1 MRYQYSS
8 QGFKQRFNSNPLSL
22 PNGVKTLLIINIIV
36 FILIE
41 ISGQRNIL
49 FQLFGLVPRSVIYEY
64 KIWQICTYLFIH
76 GGLLHIIFNMLVL
89 WIVGKDLELEWGKNN
104 FLTFYFICGVG
115 AGLVTVIINTQS
127 FIPVVG
133 ASGAIYGV
141 LVAYGFTYPNR
152 IVYLYGLFPLQVKYL
167 VLGLGLIAFFASL
180 STSTSNISHIT
191 HLSGMLIG
199 ITYIFLKYKWKYIY
213 LWYIKM
219 RIKTIQH
226 KPKNNEDE
234 ISTIKIQ
241 MDNILDKLNE
251 DGWDSLTQHE
261 EEFLTKSSKRLFNQ
275 KPPD

>member
-8 QGFKQRFNSNPLSL
+8 QGFKQRFNPSPLSV
-22 PNGVKTLLIINIIV
+22 PNGVKILLIINIIV

-49 FQLFGLVPRSVIYEY
+49 FQLFGLVPRSVIHEY
-64 KIWQICTYLFIH
+64 KIWQTCTYLFIH

-199 ITYIFLKYKWKYIY
+199 ITYIFLKYKWKNIH

-219 RIKTIQH
+219 RIKTIQYQ
-226 KPKNNEDE
+226 PNNNDDE
-234 ISTIKIQ
+234 ISTIKMQ
-241 MDNILDKLNE
+241 MDKILDKLNE
-251 DGWDSLTQHE
+251 SGWDSLTPHE

-275 KPPD
+275 KPPN

>member
-8 QGFKQRFNSNPLSL
+8 QGFKQRFNPSPLAL
-22 PNGVKTLLIINIIV
+22 PNGVKILLIINIIV

-89 WIVGKDLELEWGKNN
+89 WIIGKDLELEWGKNN

-115 AGLVTVIINTQS
+115 AGLITVIINTQS

-226 KPKNNEDE
+226 KPNNNEDE
-234 ISTIKIQ
+234 ISSIKMQ